1 MKKINR
7 NNLLL
12 IFFINTILL
21 IKISNSINIKKRVQ
35 TSFGVLR
42 GETILPEAE
51 DLPAVTQYLGVPYG
65 VSPTGQNRFN
75 FAISAAK
82 WIHMPKDAFKISSVC
97 MQTRLPATSESEAFK
112 KMSSQK
118 FDHVHRLLL
127 YLKPESEDCLYMNFY
142 IPEKL
147 DRHEDEK
154 ELIPALL
161 IVHGDDYNWNS
172 GNPYNG
178 SLLAAYS
185 QIAVITLNYRLGP
198 FGFLGRCE
206 ISSCT
211 GNAGLSDL
219 VAALKMLSKI
229 LPSFGVNADSITLM
243 GWGSGANLISLLMA
257 SPITLPKSRLFH
269 RAILLDGTAL
279 QPGALQENPQEYFF
293 KLAEEMGCI
302 GKEKDL
308 KKMGEVKKDIRGI
321 LRCLQEHSA
330 ENVTEAATKL
340 EVPTFL
346 NSFAP
351 IIDGQIVPNHPK
363 ISFSP
368 QFGSLFREVD
378 LMIGTVN
385 YPAHSMLPNDDLL
398 HGFDNGKRNKILRTL
413 VRNLYS
419 YHRKEIF
426 DAIVHEYTPWDN
438 PNKHPKQVRNE
449 ILSSLGDVFF
459 TAPLIETARM
469 HSTDE
474 QPKSGATYFFL
485 FSYETKSWT
494 KEYATNGIRGS
505 LTGDHIPYI
514 LGYPLLDKRND
525 QSIYSGFSNKDKNI
539 AKIMMNYIG
548 NFVKSGDPTKPKSF
562 NRDSSIEVRFENII
576 WPQFNQANREAYLE
590 ITADQPRIKNYY
602 RNNYVGFW
610 SEFIPQLVNSG
621 KDSNI
626 PEEHGFLQDFFN
638 RNSFFGNVRHY
649 GNYRNEPFPPPPM
662 PPIPIPQEILN
673 NLSNQQKA
681 NNNSGD
687 KENSTPPPTVVKAN
701 SEEYSKYSSILSLIV
716 VVGCGMLVLN
726 VCFCLGLKRQYD
738 KHQKPNK
745 SPLASYQRYNS
756 SHHSQS
762 GNDMLGYIQNSP
774 VRRFTLLPPPP
785 CDKTTISNSDIV
797 KNKMNAPYN
806 KQRHSVPANLMSCK
820 LENNLNIDKNSHLT
834 KSFIKK
840 ESDEFLNKPEK
851 IFSIISDLDTPSINS
866 RKTTVEKL
874 FDPTT
879 RTSLTTSNIDKE
891 PLLSSTN
898 KQQINTFL
906 RPGISPT
913 CPKHGRSTA
922 IAMELGNV
930 NGSNSNSNSTLRY
943 NSTGNHNSQLTSG
956 PLLEEVQV

>member
-1 MKKINR
+1 MKKVNR
-7 NNLLL
+7 NKLL
-12 IFFINTILL
+12 FILL
-21 IKISNSINIKKRVQ
+21 INIFLLIKVSNSINLKKRVQ

-42 GETILPEAE
+42 GETILPDAE

-65 VSPTGQNRFN
+65 VSPTGQNRYN

-82 WIHMPKDAFKISSVC
+82 WLHMPKDAFKISSVC
-97 MQTRLPATSESEAFK
+97 MQTKLPATSESEAFK
-112 KMSSQK
+112 VMSSQK
-118 FDHVHRLLL
+118 FDHIHRLLL

-142 IPEKL
+142 IPEKIDRL
-147 DRHEDEK
+147 DSEK
-154 ELIPALL
+154 EFIPALL

-178 SLLAAYS
+178 TLLAAYS

-206 ISSCT
+206 TSSCT

-229 LPSFGVNADSITLM
+229 LPSFGVNPDAITLM

-293 KLAEEMGCI
+293 KLAEEMGCV
-302 GKEKDL
+302 GKEKD
-308 KKMGEVKKDIRGI
+308 VKKSTEFKKDVRAI

-330 ENVTEAATKL
+330 ENVTESATKL

-385 YPAHSMLPNDDLL
+385 HPAHSMLPNDDLL
-398 HGFDNGKRNKILRTL
+398 HGFDNSKRNKILRTL

-426 DAIVHEYTPWDN
+426 DAIVHEYTQWDN

-459 TAPLIETARM
+459 TSPLIETARM

-474 QPKSGATYFFL
+474 QPRSGSTYFFL
-485 FSYETKSWT
+485 FSYETKAWT
-494 KEYATNGIRGS
+494 KEYASNGIRGS
-505 LTGDHIPYI
+505 LSGDHLPYI
-514 LGYPLLDKRND
+514 LGYPLLNMRNEK
-525 QSIYSGFSNKDKNI
+525 SIYSGFNSEDKNM
-539 AKIMMNYIG
+539 AKVIMNYVS
-548 NFVKSGDPTKPKSF
+548 NFVKSGDPTKPRSF
-562 NRDSSIEVRFENII
+562 NRDSSTEMRFENII

-590 ITADQPRIKNYY
+590 ISGEQPRIKNYY

-621 KDSNI
+621 KDVNI
-626 PEEHGFLQDFFN
+626 PEEHSFLPDYFN
-638 RNSFFGNVRHY
+638 KNSFFGKVKHY

-662 PPIPIPQEILN
+662 PPVPIPPEVLKNLPSQEKNDTSSI
-673 NLSNQQKA
+673 
-681 NNNSGD
+681 
-687 KENSTPPPTVVKAN
+687 ENTTSPPTVVNAN
-701 SEEYSKYSSILSLIV
+701 SNNEEYSKYSSILSLIV

-738 KHQKPNK
+738 KYQKPNK
-745 SPLASYQRYNS
+745 SPMASYQRYNS
-756 SHHSQS
+756 SHIPQTN
-762 GNDMLGYIQNSP
+762 NDMLGYIQNSP
-774 VRRFTLLPPPP
+774 VRRFTLIPPPP
-785 CDKTTISNSDIV
+785 CDKTTISNNDNNT
-797 KNKMNAPYN
+797 KDKRNATFY
-806 KQRHSVPANLMSCK
+806 KQRHSVPANLTTCK
-820 LENNLNIDKNSHLT
+820 IENTLNFEKDSHFNNNNTMEENDNILT
-834 KSFIKK
+834 
-840 ESDEFLNKPEK
+840 KPEK
-851 IFSIISDLDTPSINS
+851 MFSIISDLDTSSINS

-874 FDPTT
+874 FGSTT
-879 RTSLTTSNIDKE
+879 RTSLTTSNFDK
-891 PLLSSTN
+891 
-898 KQQINTFL
+898 
-906 RPGISPT
+906 
-913 CPKHGRSTA
+913 
-922 IAMELGNV
+922 
-930 NGSNSNSNSTLRY
+930 
-943 NSTGNHNSQLTSG
+943 
-956 PLLEEVQV
+956 VQHFFH

>member
-257 SPITLPKSRLFH
+257 SPITLPKN
-269 RAILLDGTAL
+269 GTAL

-774 VRRFTLLPPPP
+774 VR
-785 CDKTTISNSDIV
+785 
-797 KNKMNAPYN
+797 
-806 KQRHSVPANLMSCK
+806 
-820 LENNLNIDKNSHLT
+820 
-834 KSFIKK
+834 
-840 ESDEFLNKPEK
+840 
-851 IFSIISDLDTPSINS
+851 
-866 RKTTVEKL
+866 
-874 FDPTT
+874 
-879 RTSLTTSNIDKE
+879 E